1 MRLHYALRSGP
12 VTCLPGARRA
22 RGKVAP
28 TRAVTR
34 APGGRIARITPAVAR
49 IGGIARVAPV
59 IARTVGIARIA
70 PAPTSTSQANT
81 GPKGSIAPI
90 FARRAS
96 CVALIGDGSL
106 SGEFIPSGVTTCV
119 AADVA
124 LASVGWPSGDAV
136 TSTVPT
142 DVAAGVALAGKG
154 RARGDAG
161 CTLMTWRG
169 NVGQH
174 RSARNR
180 EHATKLRRPVDF

>member
-124 LASVGWPSGDAV
+124 LAS
-136 TSTVPT
+136 
-142 DVAAGVALAGKG
+142 KG

-169 NVGQH
+169 NVNAAKPTSHSGTFASH
-174 RSARNR
+174 VTASATLGTVECRGGR
-180 EHATKLRRPVDF
+180 YAHERG